1 MKDQEKIENCFIF
14 NVQYF
19 LFDLS
24 PDDIDENVFMYKLLW
39 LKKKAVWKQSFFK
52 F

>member
-1 MKDQEKIENCFIF
+1 MSVER
-14 NVQYF
+14 YRLTWASS